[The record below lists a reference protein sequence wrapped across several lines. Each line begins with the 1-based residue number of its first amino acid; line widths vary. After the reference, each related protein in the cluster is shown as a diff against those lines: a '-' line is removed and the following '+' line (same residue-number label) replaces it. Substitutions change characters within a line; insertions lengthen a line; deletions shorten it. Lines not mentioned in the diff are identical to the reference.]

1 MFLNEIQL
9 NHYRNY
15 EHLTLSTDHR
25 VNLFVGAN
33 AQGKTNLLEAIYVLA
48 LSKSHRTHKDK
59 ELIAWQADQAEISG
73 RVERKLGQ
81 LQLRIKL
88 SGQGKKVS
96 INGLEQRKLSQ
107 YIGTLNAVMFA
118 PEDLEI
124 VKGSPGIRRRFL
136 DVELGQVYS
145 TYLYHLTQFQ
155 KLLSQR
161 NNLLKQW
168 HAPGQSAA
176 QAMIDIWD
184 EQLAEYGSKI
194 IRKRQ
199 QFITQLQHWA
209 ERIHSSITN
218 SGERLKIVYRP
229 SLECDP
235 DAQESVL
242 INQFMIKLSQ
252 MREQEIRRG
261 TTLVGPHRDDIVF
274 FINDKDAQIYGSQ
287 GQQRTVGLSVK
298 LAEIEL
304 IHQEIGEYPLL
315 LLDDVL
321 SELDQDRQNQLIT
334 TFQDKVQTFI
344 TTTGVESLKLHHLRD
359 VALYKVENGQVHK
372 QLQD

>member
-1 MFLNEIQL
+1 MFLHDIRL
-9 NHYRNY
+9 HHYRNY
-15 EHLTLSTDHR
+15 EHLTLSTGHN

-48 LSKSHRTHKDK
+48 LTKSHRTHKDK
-59 ELIAWQADQAEISG
+59 ELIAWQADQSEISG
-73 RVERKLGQ
+73 RIERKFGNLE
-81 LQLRIKL
+81 LKIKL

-96 INGLEQRKLSQ
+96 INGLEQRKLSH

-136 DVELGQVYS
+136 DVELGQVYP

-155 KLLSQR
+155 KLLTQR

-168 HAPGQSAA
+168 HALGQSASRE
-176 QAMIDIWD
+176 MIDIWD

-194 IRKRQ
+194 IQKRQ
-199 QFITQLQHWA
+199 QFITQLQQWA
-209 ERIHSSITN
+209 EQIHSSITN
-218 SGERLKIVYRP
+218 HNEKLQIVYRP
-229 SLECDP
+229 SLDCDP
-235 DAQESVL
+235 DVQESVL

-252 MREQEIRRG
+252 MRDQEIRRG
-261 TTLVGPHRDDIVF
+261 TTLVGPHRHDIGF
-274 FINDKDAQIYGSQ
+274 YINDKDAQVYGSQ

-321 SELDQDRQNQLIT
+321 SELDHNRQNQLIS
-334 TFQDKVQTFI
+334 TFQNKVQTFI
-344 TTTGVESLKLHHLRD
+344 TTTGIESLKLHKLHD
-359 VALYKVENGQVHK
+359 VALYTVENGQVYK
-372 QLQD
+372 Q